1 MILGLHHFLFMM
13 LALTVTCSPA
23 VSEVPGDAAGNT
35 ATPIRVVEIDR
46 GHSWVSPYWGYNAP
60 KLVFDGRAYY
70 TAGLW
75 GAKPE
80 SAEALL
86 YKYEGATWRKG
97 AQLSNVYQP
106 ITMVVDRA
114 GRLIIAHTE
123 QSAPLRIYRSITPGD
138 IVDLERLPSPPD
150 MENAYYI
157 SIAIQNEVLFL
168 AYISTPNYS
177 MFLQALN
184 LTSLQW
190 TPSRLVCQGQTE
202 KKPKTAWTYPIL
214 YPTEEGLH
222 LVASNSPDGG
232 EGNTYNQV
240 WHLFY
245 VKDAAE
251 PSVCEMVADSPVG
264 HNAFAMDFLADKQ
277 GRCHLLFNWN
287 QHVYG
292 DPLPAG
298 MSEAGLYYAWRD
310 PATEKWRE
318 TRLGPVSTAGFL
330 ELGEELVVVTAQN
343 GIYRLN
349 SREQNSETGTTLWEP
364 DSIAGIPG
372 FIDTLSRA
380 SGSVSPEG
388 VALVMDSLLP
398 DEREQSQTRI
408 LWSVIPEK

>member
-1 MILGLHHFLFMM
+1 MTLGLYRFLLMT
-13 LALTVTCSPA
+13 LALTIPCNLA
-23 VSEVPGDAAGNT
+23 ASEALADATGSTT
-35 ATPIRVVEIDR
+35 ASIRVVEIAR

-60 KLVFDGRAYY
+60 KLVFDGKAYY

-80 SAEALL
+80 SAKALL

-97 AQLSNVYQP
+97 ARFSNVYQP
-106 ITMVVDRA
+106 ITMAVDRT
-114 GRLIIAHTE
+114 GRLIIAHAE
-123 QSAPLRIYRSITPGD
+123 QSAPLRLYRSKTPGD
-138 IVDLERLPSPPD
+138 IADLERLPSPAD

-157 SIAIQNEVLFL
+157 SIALQDEVLFL
-168 AYISTPNYS
+168 AYISTPDYS

-190 TPSRLVCQGQTE
+190 TPSSLVCRGQTE

-214 YPTEEGLH
+214 YPTLEGLH
-222 LVASNSPDGG
+222 LIASNSPDGG

-245 VKDAAE
+245 AQDAQEPAVREMLAE
-251 PSVCEMVADSPVG
+251 SPVG
-264 HNAFAMDFLADKQ
+264 HNAFGMDFVADNA
-277 GRCHLLFNWN
+277 GRLHLLFNWN

-298 MSEAGLYYAWRD
+298 SLAAGLYYAWRD
-310 PATEKWRE
+310 PVMEKWRK

-330 ELGEELVVVTAQN
+330 ELGEELAVVAAQN
-343 GIYRLN
+343 VIYRLN
-349 SREQNSETGTTLWEP
+349 SREDNPVTGTMLWEP
-364 DSIAGIPG
+364 DSITGMPG

-380 SGSVSPEG
+380 SGSISSEG
-388 VALVMDSLLP
+388 IALVMDSLLP
-398 DEREQSQTRI
+398 SEKEQSPVRI
-408 LWSVIPEK
+408 LWSVLPER